1 MATLT
6 APLTRATPADLEM
19 IPDGEARYELID
31 GEIRERNMSA
41 ESNFISNKINTQVDL
56 QVTRSG
62 LGLAFGEGCG
72 IQIFPEPNPLR
83 VSDGA
88 FVAAGRLPGDRPPA
102 TGYLRLAPDLVVE
115 VVSPNDLTYEIDRK
129 IADYLA
135 AGVRLVWVA
144 HPETRLIYAYPAAAP
159 VHVYGPEDDLDGG
172 DVLPGFSVRVASL
185 FPAPA
190 GA

>member
-6 APLTRATPADLEM
+6 ASQTRATPADLEM

-41 ESNFISNKINTQVDL
+41 ESNFVSANINGEVRNCAL
-56 QVTRSG
+56 ANN
-62 LGLAFGEGCG
+62 LGLAFTDGCG
-72 IQIFPEPNPLR
+72 IQVFPEPNPLR

-144 HPETRLIYAYPAAAP
+144 HPETRLIYAYHAAAP
-159 VHVYGPEDDLDGG
+159 AHVYGPEDDLDGG
-172 DVLPGFSVRVASL
+172 DVLPGFSVRVAAL
-185 FPAPA
+185 FPAPV